1 MTKLKGEMSGFLADP
16 DVLSITLNKPQVF
29 PIHAMYYREYSLGYS
44 KNLMDN
50 RLTVGIRAKA
60 YFGKFSLISEVQG
73 QATMANGSYKFLTQN
88 NLKLSFPGEPGI
100 DVNQYLISIN
110 ASGDFAIGDFLLNS
124 GNSGLGF
131 DLGFNY
137 KINSELE
144 FSASL
149 IDIGKIN
156 WRTNLNSMRYIGEY
170 EFEAQYING
179 SQSNNQILT
188 RTSGFPAETMNIPQL
203 FKVEL
208 DPASYST
215 KMPMIFFAG
224 LKYKVSEKLGI
235 GIVNRFIS
243 TKDLSYNSI
252 SANAEIKIKESLK
265 LITGFSAQGNSFTNI
280 PLAIV
285 YNWSGGQYFA
295 GTDNLLAYI
304 FPSFSDFS
312 GITFGA
318 SIYLFQNRKDSKKE
332 VGYLPFYELKKRRRL

>member
-60 YFGKFSLISEVQG
+60 YFGKFSLISVVQG
-73 QATMANGSYKFLTQN
+73 KATIENGSYKFLTQN
-88 NLKLSFPGEPGI
+88 NLKLSFPGNLDI
-100 DVNQYLISIN
+100 KDSILPPI
-110 ASGDFAIGDFLLNS
+110 GDFAIGDFLFNS
-124 GNSGLGF
+124 GNSGLGL

-149 IDIGKIN
+149 IDIGTIN
-156 WRTNLNSMRYIGEY
+156 WRTNLNSMRYVGEY
-170 EFEAQYING
+170 ELERQYI
-179 SQSNNQILT
+179 SSESNDQTLI
-188 RTSGFPAETMNIPQL
+188 RTSDFPADTENIPQL
-203 FKVEL
+203 FKVES
-208 DPASYST
+208 DSASYST

-252 SANAEIKIKESLK
+252 SANAEIKVKESLK

-318 SIYLFQNRKDSKKE
+318 SIYLFQNRKDPKKE
-332 VGYLPFYELKKRRRL
+332 VGYLPFYEIKRRKRL